1 VGEKARRKG
10 SSSGCRI
17 IDKVKKTKRLF
28 MKLNMTGDID
38 IIRRQIK
45 TMIA

>member
-17 IDKVKKTKRLF
+17 IDRVKKRKRLF
-28 MKLNMTGDID
+28 MKSYMTGDVD

-45 TMIA
+45 TTIA